1 MRSWHGVNAAQDA
14 RRGRARADVRDRF
27 PIRILRVLAC
37 EDRPGMGAGRVS
49 GMVAVIECVPYT
61 YISHKREW
69 MLMRHVVW
77 WARLV
82 YEGVFLP

>member
-1 MRSWHGVNAAQDA
+1 
-14 RRGRARADVRDRF
+14 
-27 PIRILRVLAC
+27 
-37 EDRPGMGAGRVS
+37 MGAGRVS